1 MFYSNFTLK
10 RLYKFDTL
18 SIRAIRSF
26 FEGTTMVVG
35 SGWRGFTDVESG
47 LQYSKTTTGLK
58 LQLNP

>member
-1 MFYSNFTLK
+1 M
-10 RLYKFDTL
+10 
-18 SIRAIRSF
+18 
-26 FEGTTMVVG
+26 VG